1 MNTCVLIG
9 NLGADPEGFFTD
21 EGTQIAS
28 FSMAF
33 KTIKNKKDLT
43 NWIRVVCFGKQAEAA
58 EKYLHKGAKV
68 AVNGRL
74 EQNKWVDDNNQTK
87 STYRIV
93 ANQVSFLKTDGRGF
107 ENGQNTDDIESPTE
121 GDDVPF

>member
-21 EGTQIAS
+21 EGTQIVS

-107 ENGQNTDDIESPTE
+107 ENGQNNDNIESPTDN
-121 GDDVPF
+121 DDIPF

>member
-21 EGTQIAS
+21 EGTQIVS

-107 ENGQNTDDIESPTE
+107 ENGQNNDNIESPADN
-121 GDDVPF
+121 DDIPF

>member
-21 EGTQIAS
+21 EGTQIVS

-33 KTIKNKKDLT
+33 KTIRNKKDLT

-107 ENGQNTDDIESPTE
+107 ENGQTEAGETPSENDDI
-121 GDDVPF
+121 PF

>member
-9 NLGADPEGFFTD
+9 NLGADPEGFFSD

-33 KTIKNKKDLT
+33 KTIKNKKDMT
-43 NWIRVVCFGKQAEAA
+43 NWIRVVSFGKQAEAV

-107 ENGQNTDDIESPTE
+107 ENGQTEADDTPSENDDI
-121 GDDVPF
+121 PF